1 MQPQH
6 PQLAVSAAIFRDG
19 KILLVRRARSPAKGF
34 YSLPGGRVE
43 FGETLHAALHREVDE
58 ETALKIEIVGLAGW
72 REVVPGTTGGGH
84 YLIMSFA
91 ARWMAG
97 EPVLNDEHDDF
108 KWLDPDALG
117 DLKTTGGLQEV
128 IQSARGI
135 LGLTTLKPRLASSAL
150 KRHITGAP
158 DPFMSKHLLAIFLLI
173 SVCISGPARAQ
184 DAAAPF
190 DGDLQRLAEI
200 LGTLHYLRGI
210 CGTNEGPKWRNE
222 MQALIDAETPSG
234 DRRARMIAGFNRG
247 YNGFQQTY
255 RTCTPAATVAIRRYI
270 EEGSKISRDL
280 TARYA
285 N

>member
-1 MQPQH
+1 MPKYF
-6 PQLAVSAAIFRDG
+6 PRYFP
-19 KILLVRRARSPAKGF
+19 K
-34 YSLPGGRVE
+34 YLPKYLPMYLPRYLPRY
-43 FGETLHAALHREVDE
+43 FLAAL
-58 ETALKIEIVGLAGW
+58 IVFSCL
-72 REVVPGTTGGGH
+72 
-84 YLIMSFA
+84 
-91 ARWMAG
+91 
-97 EPVLNDEHDDF
+97 
-108 KWLDPDALG
+108 
-117 DLKTTGGLQEV
+117 
-128 IQSARGI
+128 
-135 LGLTTLKPRLASSAL
+135 
-150 KRHITGAP
+150 
-158 DPFMSKHLLAIFLLI
+158 
-173 SVCISGPARAQ
+173 SGPARAQ

-210 CGTNEGPKWRNE
+210 CGSNEGGKWRNE

-255 RTCTPAATVAIRRYI
+255 RTCTPAASVAIRRYI